1 MVERCDE
8 IESLRKEIDYYKR
21 QCDKLTAANMK
32 LDWKASRLKNALV
45 KKQKG
50 FALLSELQQSIGAH
64 KKTSTIFEIAI
75 GTINASLGMD
85 RTLVLTPTDEE
96 HVYRPSL
103 WAGFHQETVDRFASR
118 SFEFPQ
124 VAVTGS
130 GFLTATKSTVPT
142 RLIENIRTH
151 LDLPFFVCVPV
162 EVDDSTIGLLLTGRL
177 KEEMPFY
184 PPFDQGDVDTLQAIA
199 GLIAASIQNLR
210 LAVFEE
216 MDRLKSEFFA
226 NISHEFRTPI
236 TLTISPLEQIIAGRY
251 GKISQG
257 VRENCL
263 VIQQNQERLLGLVN
277 QILDLT
283 KMEGGRMQL
292 KIGLASHI
300 NHFIKE
306 RTAQFDSLAEE
317 RGIELRRELDPD
329 VEAADLY
336 IDLENFEK
344 VFFNLLSNAFKFTK
358 EGWIEIKTRI
368 DKSKFNLA
376 ISDTGIG
383 IKSDQLPHIFDR
395 FHQADGSESRQ
406 YAGTGIGLALAKQI
420 TESHGGTITVRSLYG
435 KGSVF
440 QVSFPLGKTH
450 LDATSIEEVP
460 NDLKVRSKQLAASLI
475 DTKGPADHKTV
486 DRYNKEA
493 ESTFDK
499 TRSIIL
505 YVEDNPELRNHVR
518 DLLMPEYNVFLA
530 EDGRDGL
537 EKATHYVPDLIITDQ
552 MMPRMSGKDL
562 LNAVR
567 ADPELR
573 TIPIIF
579 LTARAG
585 TDARIESLS
594 AGADDYLTKPFNQ
607 SELIARVRNLLR
619 ARAQESELAKLNQR
633 LEARVEEQMAELL
646 RSGDLKRFLPP
657 SLVEGLF
664 AGQIELEG
672 ESFER
677 RKVTALFADIVG
689 FTPLTN
695 RLEPEE
701 IAVVINEY
709 LSEMTA
715 IAVTHGGMIEKFIG
729 DAVVVLFGAP
739 KTSGVET
746 QVWSALQTAIEMRV
760 AVQNLSTHWRHRGFS
775 GEVTLRIGI
784 NTGYCTVGVF
794 GSDILKNYAALG
806 NPINIAAR
814 LQAEASPGT
823 IFCGFSSY
831 AVVKDRVRAK
841 EQGMLSLKGI
851 SHPVEAYEIIE
862 LTG

>member
-1 MVERCDE
+1 MVEQNGKME
-8 IESLRKEIDYYKR
+8 ALRKEIAYYKR

-32 LDWKASRLKNALV
+32 LDWKASRLNSALV

-64 KKTSTIFEIAI
+64 KKISSIFEIAI
-75 GTINASLGMD
+75 GAINASLGMD

-96 HVYRPSL
+96 HAYRPSL

-118 SFEFPQ
+118 SFKFPQ
-124 VAVTGS
+124 VAATGS
-130 GFLTATKSTVPT
+130 GFLTATKSTEPT
-142 RLIENIRTH
+142 RLIEDIRTH

-216 MDRLKSEFFA
+216 MDRLKSEFYA

-236 TLTISPLEQIIAGRY
+236 TLTIGPLEQIMSGRY
-251 GKISQG
+251 GEISQG
-257 VRENCL
+257 VHENCL
-263 VIQQNQERLLGLVN
+263 VIRQNQERLLGLVN

-292 KIGLASHI
+292 KAGLASHL
-300 NHFIKE
+300 NRFIKE

-317 RGIELRRELDPD
+317 RGIELRMELDPN
-329 VEAADLY
+329 VEGADLY

-344 VFFNLLSNAFKFTK
+344 VFLNLLSNAFKFTN

-368 DKSKFNLA
+368 DKSKFNLV
-376 ISDTGIG
+376 ICDTGIG

-406 YAGTGIGLALAKQI
+406 YSGTGIGLALAKQI
-420 TESHGGTITVRSLYG
+420 TELHGGTIKARSLYG
-435 KGSVF
+435 KGSAF
-440 QVSFPLGKTH
+440 QVSLPLGKTH
-450 LDATSIEEVP
+450 LDATSIAEVP
-460 NDLKVRSKQLAASLI
+460 YDLKTDSKMLAASLI
-475 DTKGPADHKTV
+475 DTKGPADYKTV
-486 DRYNKEA
+486 DCYNKEA

-518 DLLMPEYNVFLA
+518 DLLTPEYNVFLA
-530 EDGRDGL
+530 EDGNDGL

-573 TIPIIF
+573 SIPMIF

-585 TDARIESLS
+585 TNARIESLS

-607 SELIARVRNLLR
+607 AELIARVRNLLR
-619 ARAQESELAKLNQR
+619 ARAQERELAKLNQR

-664 AGQIELEG
+664 AGQIELDG

-677 RKVTALFADIVG
+677 RRVTALFADIVG

-715 IAVTHGGMIEKFIG
+715 IAVAHGGMIEKFIG

-739 KTSGVET
+739 KTSDVET
-746 QVWSALQTAIEMRV
+746 QVWSSLQTAIEMRV
-760 AVQNLSTHWRHRGFS
+760 AVNNLSTHWRHRGLS
-775 GEVTLRIGI
+775 GQVSLRIGI

-823 IFCGFSSY
+823 ILCGFSSY
-831 AVVKDRVRAK
+831 AVVKDRVRVK
-841 EQGMLSLKGI
+841 ERGMLSLKGI
-851 SHPVEAYEIIE
+851 SHPVEAYEILA